1 MEFRKWLE
9 SAWDIPTKRGIPA
22 IREKPSD
29 PQQLNYGTRAINA
42 MWKAPIDKI
51 GELIGGE
58 RMGDPNL
65 TKSISNVMAGTNPD
79 EQHRQRIEDG
89 EEFAETI
96 EAEMKGNEAA
106 GVQQAYKDILTKLEK
121 IQPNL
126 VNNIIRCKSPAKTF
140 EIVGLRKVNFGAGRI
155 KCTFAFPKDPSEI
168 TC

>member
-9 SAWDIPTKRGIPA
+9 TTWGVPTNRGLPA
-22 IREKPSD
+22 SKEKPSD

-42 MWKAPIDKI
+42 MWQAPIDKI

-58 RMGDPNL
+58 RMGSPNL
-65 TKSISNVMAGTNPD
+65 TNSISKMISKTNPD
-79 EQHRQRIEDG
+79 EQHRERIENG

-96 EAEMKGNEAA
+96 EAEMKGNEEA

-121 IQPNL
+121 IQLNL
-126 VNNIIRCKSPAKTF
+126 VNNIIRCKSPAKRF
-140 EIVGLRKVNFGAGRI
+140 EMSGLRKVNFSAGRI